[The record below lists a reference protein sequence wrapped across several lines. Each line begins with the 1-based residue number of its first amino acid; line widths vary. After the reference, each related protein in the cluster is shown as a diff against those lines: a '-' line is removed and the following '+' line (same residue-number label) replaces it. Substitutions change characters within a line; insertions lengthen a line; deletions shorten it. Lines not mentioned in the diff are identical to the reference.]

1 MSRLRLLT
9 VIAVVAVMAAV
20 AVPANGSG
28 GGTRTYEV
36 TITNLTDG
44 QPLSPPV
51 AVTHRK
57 SAPLF
62 RVGGQAS
69 AGIEAIAE
77 DGNQAVAVDGLIASQ
92 DVFDLVFDVVDGGEP
107 LAPSGTVAA
116 GFDDTLT
123 FEITARRGD
132 RFSLATMLICT
143 NDGFTGADR
152 VKLPRHGTKTFR
164 LKAYDAGTEENT
176 EMSEDIVDPCSG
188 LGPVALAG
196 DPNGNENDAVA
207 TSPPRRIRR
216 HPGVDG
222 TVGDLLPVH
231 DWGNDRIALLTIT
244 RTDGGGGGGDDD

>member
-1 MSRLRLLT
+1 MSRLRLLA
-9 VIAVVAVMAAV
+9 VVAVVAVMAAV
-20 AVPANGSG
+20 AIPANGS

-51 AVTHRK
+51 AVTHRG
-57 SAPLF
+57 APLF
-62 RVGGQAS
+62 KVGRFATP
-69 AGIEAIAE
+69 AIEAIAE
-77 DGNQAVAVDGLIASQ
+77 DGNQALAVNGFTGAL
-92 DVFDLVFDVVDGGEP
+92 DVFTFVSDVVDGGEP
-107 LAPSGTVAA
+107 LTPAGTVAA

-123 FEITARRGD
+123 FNITADRRD

-152 VKLPRHGTKTFR
+152 VKLPNHGTRTYHLR
-164 LKAYDAGTEENT
+164 AYDAGTENNT

-207 TSPPRRIRR
+207 TSPVRRIRR
-216 HPGVDG
+216 HQGVDG
-222 TVGDLLPVH
+222 TVGDLLGVH
-231 DWGNDRIALLTIT
+231 DWGNEPIAVLTIT
-244 RTDGGGGGGDDD
+244 RTDGGGGGDDDDDD